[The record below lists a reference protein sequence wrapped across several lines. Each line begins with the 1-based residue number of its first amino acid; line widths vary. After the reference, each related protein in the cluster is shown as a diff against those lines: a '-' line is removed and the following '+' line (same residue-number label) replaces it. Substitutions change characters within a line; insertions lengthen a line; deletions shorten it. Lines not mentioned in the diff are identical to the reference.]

1 MILHHWHWS
10 KCLTMKTAPGP
21 IVTGFCGWKCNVCV
35 TVVYVYTVIIV
46 MQNTGI
52 DNQVQVAWCIND
64 SRSTA
69 NRLQLGSQLQA
80 APSQR
85 GHNSALHPQ
94 PSTGPSGQAVLT
106 ILHQLRNGPSISMTW
121 LILMVQVWIP
131 MVWSGAS
138 VVEVYKSLMDRKT
151 TRLMSIQHGWKNGNL
166 WQQWRRWQC
175 LLKLISSQIPLN
187 ADSSWKDIGF
197 H

>member
-106 ILHQLRNGPSISMTW
+106 ILHQLA
-121 LILMVQVWIP
+121 MVHQ
-131 MVWSGAS
+131 
-138 VVEVYKSLMDRKT
+138 Y
-151 TRLMSIQHGWKNGNL
+151 
-166 WQQWRRWQC
+166 QWRDWYWWTRCGYQC
-175 LLKLISSQIPLN
+175 CGVEPVWLKCTSL
-187 ADSSWKDIGF
+187 SWTGKPHVWCQFNKVGKWEF
-197 H
+197 VTTVTEMAMPT